1 MTRHIRPLNLEAN
14 ACPSIIV
21 EATRCW
27 RKARDTGQAVQPSLY
42 QMFVPHDCEMLAPVF
57 DSLMSLCENALGR
70 PVVIG
75 SAMALS
81 EDESMLLGL
90 LDGSRQRCTCIDC
103 LTEVAASLD
112 CAITSTQIL
121 IGTPTRSSNLLQ

>member
-1 MTRHIRPLNLEAN
+1 MTRRVPPLNLDAVDCR
-14 ACPSIIV
+14 AIIV

-27 RKARDTGQAVQPSLY
+27 RKARDTGQAAQPGLY
-42 QMFVPHDCEMLAPVF
+42 QVFASHDCEMLAPVF

-70 PVVIG
+70 PVVVG
-75 SAMALS
+75 STMALS

-103 LTEVAASLD
+103 LTEAAASLD
-112 CAITSTQIL
+112 CAISSTQIL
-121 IGTPTRSSNLLQ
+121 IGTPTHSSNLLQ